1 VCEGRNGLLE
11 EIPMLNLNLD
21 LDPPPRRQVATMM
34 ESMRSIKNIEKLAPN
49 GRIDATMVATQ
60 LASL

>member
-1 VCEGRNGLLE
+1 
-11 EIPMLNLNLD
+11 MLNLNLD